1 MRKIFVYFIISL
13 LLVGLV
19 PAKMEAA
26 ITEPQMKIE
35 LSGYVNNKT
44 SVSLKLTGSY
54 KVEKENGDTILLN
67 KDTNYTVKVEGLVVH
82 LYEGTTMLE
91 SASQITINPINDR
104 DKAVI
109 NGRSYF
115 GGFIFKKNNAGYLV
129 PTNLIGMEEYLK
141 SVVPSEMIA
150 SEWHE
155 EAFKAQAVA
164 ARTYAYFKHL
174 KGETL
179 TDTTG
184 NQAYKGADVVHPNT
198 TKAVEATTGEMM
210 TYQGKVFEAQFS
222 ASNGGMTESSK
233 NETGW
238 QHDYHTVKEDTFD
251 TRITWDT
258 TIYKQQVDTTG
269 LDLSQPDQWWNTT
282 IERDIR
288 EKTDDKNTFTENI
301 KAHLQTHGYPNK
313 DIKIVS
319 IPKLEFRDKTSS
331 GRAIWGALTV
341 QFFVKDEFED
351 GKLKL
356 QTYIMK
362 DDKWNDVLKV
372 TASDVKRLIGS
383 HDMTSTLITESTVND
398 ELYSFKGMG
407 NGHGVGLSQHGANN
421 RAIEGRQSYK
431 DILFFYYDTG
441 LAEKIKLE
449 KIYQPTY
456 KSVKVQLNGKDF
468 TPGYYGVSTTFVHW
482 KALNTFKI
490 PFTFKDGEFN
500 INGRKFRGE
509 TINGG
514 LYIRW
519 TDIAPGKVTFKSIS
533 GGFNF
538 MYSVPVPIKI
548 QLNGNDFTAG
558 YFKDGA
564 AYIHWKALE
573 TFKIPFTWKGN
584 ESFVINGQPVQGE
597 YINGPLY
604 IRWNLIA
611 PGKIIFKQIPGGY
624 NFIYTP

>member
-1 MRKIFVYFIISL
+1 MKKLVVYFVIGL

-19 PAKMEAA
+19 PTKMEAA

-35 LSGYVNNKT
+35 LKGYVNKKT
-44 SVSLKLTGSY
+44 SISLTLTGSY
-54 KVEKENGDTILLN
+54 KVEKANGETFLLN
-67 KDTNYTVKVEGLVVH
+67 KDTGYTVKVEGSFIS
-82 LYEGTTMLE
+82 LYNGTTMLG
-91 SASQITINPINDR
+91 SDSQITITPMNDR

-109 NGRSYF
+109 NERSYF
-115 GGFIFKKNNAGYLV
+115 GGFIFTNDNGYIKA
-129 PTNLIGMEEYLK
+129 TNVIGMEEYLK
-141 SVVPSEMIA
+141 SVVPSEMLA

-184 NQAYKGADVVHPNT
+184 NQAYKGANFLHPNT
-198 TKAVEATTGEMM
+198 TRAVEATTGEMM

-238 QHDYHTVKEDTFD
+238 QHDYHIVKEDTYDREIF
-251 TRITWDT
+251 WDT
-258 TIYKQQVDTTG
+258 TIYKQQIDTTG

-282 IERDIR
+282 IERDRR
-288 EKTDDKNTFTENI
+288 EKIDDKNTFTENI
-301 KAHLQTHGYPNK
+301 EVHLQTHGYPNK
-313 DIKIVS
+313 DIKIIS
-319 IPKLEFRDKTSS
+319 IPKLEFREVTSS

-341 QFFVKDEFED
+341 QFFVKEDFED

-356 QTYIMK
+356 HTYIMK
-362 DDKWNDVLKV
+362 DDKYNDELKV
-372 TASDVKRLIGS
+372 TASAVKSLIGS
-383 HDMTSTLITESTVND
+383 HDMTSTLITERTETE

-421 RAIEGRQSYK
+421 RAKEPNNQSYK

-441 LAEKIKLE
+441 MAEKIKLE
-449 KIYQPTY
+449 KLYSPTY

-468 TPGYYGVSTTFVHW
+468 TPGYYGFSTTFVHW

-519 TDIAPGKVTFKSIS
+519 TDLAPGKVTFKSIS

-538 MYSVPVPIKI
+538 IYSVPIPIKV
-548 QLNGNDFTAG
+548 QLNGKDFTAG
-558 YFKDGA
+558 YFKEGA
-564 AYIHWKALE
+564 AFVHWKALE
-573 TFKIPFTWKGN
+573 TFNIPFTWKGN
-584 ESFVINGQPVQGE
+584 VNFVINGVEAKGE

-604 IRWNLIA
+604 IRWNLLA
-611 PGKIIFKQIPGGY
+611 PGKITFKQIAGGY